1 MEQISKADNPEALH
15 QQLLRSFTDFELSF
29 RRRFPIIWLITL
41 LAPFVITAGLIVFFG
56 LADGGGFSRKLVG
69 HALMTFFVFGRLII
83 LCGLES
89 GAQDTYRIALSPA
102 VLFGLVTYLDFMVA
116 LFVTFHMGFLFRIP
130 YVGPKVAM
138 LVWDGKFILNAQPWV
153 KRVAFLGLVIFVIF
167 PTSTTGSIG
176 GSIFGRLLGLSRYMT
191 VLGILFGSIIGN
203 AIMYTFAKQI
213 NQYITPDNVWI
224 KIVGVV
230 VLVALVALVEIRY
243 RFVKQKYMAA
253 AKSRVEKLSEPP
265 IADSDLTSPTDENLV
280 NQAPHQE
287 PRES

>member
-1 MEQISKADNPEALH
+1 MKQIPKADNPEALQ
-15 QQLLRSFTDFELSF
+15 QQLLRSFTEFELSF

-41 LAPFVITAGLIVFFG
+41 LAPFVVSAGLIVFFG
-56 LADGGGFSRKLVG
+56 FTDSWGFSRKLVG

-89 GAQDTYRIALSPA
+89 SADDTYRIALSPA

-138 LVWDGKFILNAQPWV
+138 LVWDGRFILNAQPWV

-203 AIMYTFAKQI
+203 AIMYIFAKQI
-213 NQYITPDNVWI
+213 NQYINPDNVWI
-224 KIVGVV
+224 KPVGVL
-230 VLVALVALVEIRY
+230 VLVGLFALVEIRY
-243 RFVKQKYMAA
+243 RFVKRKYMAA
-253 AKSRVEKLSEPP
+253 AKSRAEKKHAAESNPS
-265 IADSDLTSPTDENLV
+265 DSFPSTEDDPAPRQASDE
-280 NQAPHQE
+280 
-287 PRES
+287 S

>member
-56 LADGGGFSRKLVG
+56 LTDGGGFSRKLVG

-253 AKSRVEKLSEPP
+253 AKSRVEKLSEPQ

>member
-1 MEQISKADNPEALH
+1 MEQIPKADNPEALH
-15 QQLLRSFTDFELSF
+15 QQLLRSFTEFELSF
-29 RRRFPIIWLITL
+29 RRRFPVIWLTTL
-41 LAPFVITAGLIVFFG
+41 LAPFVISAGLIVFFG
-56 LADGGGFSRKLVG
+56 LTDGWGFSRKLVG

-89 GAQDTYRIALSPA
+89 NADDTYRIALSPA

-138 LVWDGKFILNAQPWV
+138 LVWDGRFILNAQPWV

-176 GSIFGRLLGLSRYMT
+176 GSIFGRLLGLSRYMI
-191 VLGILFGSIIGN
+191 VLGILFGSMIGN
-203 AIMYTFAKQI
+203 AIMYIFAKQI

-224 KIVGVV
+224 KVVGVL
-230 VLVALVALVEIRY
+230 VLVGLFALVEIRY
-243 RFVKQKYMAA
+243 RFVKRKYMAA
-253 AKSRVEKLSEPP
+253 AKSRVEKLSEPQT
-265 IADSDLTSPTDENLV
+265 ADSDLTQTTDENLV
-280 NQAPHQE
+280 NQE